1 MTECSAGLAVDIL
14 ILDTHNCTG
23 PGKLSTKKLLRVSPI
38 FGLRKRVPYFNGFPT
53 HDLHLPHLDS
63 ERGC

>member
-14 ILDTHNCTG
+14 ILDTYNCTWL
-23 PGKLSTKKLLRVSPI
+23 GKLSTKKLLRVSPI

-53 HDLHLPHLDS
+53 HDLRLPHLDS